1 MSMKAVF
8 SIEQLKHA
16 RRRMWLCCGLAG
28 LAMLTAGCHHQKPPQ
43 GRWKLTLTTQ
53 PSVPSSQ
60 QPTRFVLQVKRHN
73 GEPLL
78 HASAQLSLRMTF
90 MDMGTQVIQLA
101 SQGNGNYAGTGQFAM
116 GGDWDCRATVT
127 YHQVKKTRSF
137 HYKVE

>member
-1 MSMKAVF
+1 MTMKAAF
-8 SIEQLKHA
+8 SIVSRQHA
-16 RRRMWLCCGLAG
+16 CRRIWLSCGLAG
-28 LAMLTAGCHHQKPPQ
+28 IAILSAGCHRQKSPQ
-43 GRWKLTLTTQ
+43 GRWALSLTTQ

-60 QPTRFVLQVKRHN
+60 QPTRFILHVKRHN

-116 GGDWDCRATVT
+116 GGDWDCRAMVT
-127 YHQVKKTRSF
+127 YHQVKKTRRF